1 MIIARFS
8 AAKLALFFGGALFA
22 VIVAGVIIAMGW
34 MGESARASGFV
45 AAAAV
50 LSLVAGRTGWSL
62 LRWKGPA
69 VEVTDEGLR
78 AWGLSRPIPLGD
90 IADVQLAAS
99 ETDIENWIGVIVYRH
114 AGPRARVPTFFLDKD
129 RRRVALAL
137 REAVGLPDAGLR
149 R

>member
-8 AAKLALFFGGALFA
+8 AAKLALFHGGALFA
-22 VIVAGVIIAMGW
+22 GVMAGVIIAMGW
-34 MGESARASGFV
+34 VGESTRGTGFV

-50 LSLVAGRTGWSL
+50 IVLVAVRTGWSL
-62 LRWKGPA
+62 LQWKGPA
-69 VEVTDEGLR
+69 VEITDAGLR
-78 AWGLSRPIPLGD
+78 AWGLSRPIPLAD
-90 IADVQLAAS
+90 IAEVQLAAS
-99 ETDIENWIGVIVYRH
+99 ETDIENWIGVIVYRQ

-137 REAVGLPDAGLR
+137 REAVGLPDGGLR

>member
-8 AAKLALFFGGALFA
+8 AARLALFYGAALSA
-22 VIVAGVIIAMGW
+22 AVMAGVIVAMGW
-34 MGESARASGFV
+34 IGESTRGTGFV
-45 AAAAV
+45 AAAV
-50 LSLVAGRTGWSL
+50 VIVLVAVRTGWSL

-69 VEVTDEGLR
+69 VEVTDQGLR

-99 ETDIENWIGVIVYRH
+99 GTDIENWIGVIVYRH

-137 REAVGLPDAGLR
+137 REAFGLPDAGLR

>member
-8 AAKLALFFGGALFA
+8 RAKLALFFGGALFA
-22 VIVAGVIIAMGW
+22 AVMAGIIIAMGW
-34 MGESARASGFV
+34 MGESARGTGFV
-45 AAAAV
+45 TAAALLA
-50 LSLVAGRTGWSL
+50 LVAVRTGWSL

-69 VEVTDEGLR
+69 VEVTDAGLR
-78 AWGLSRPIPLGD
+78 AWGLSRPVPLGD

-114 AGPRARVPTFFLDKD
+114 AGPRARVPSFFLDKD

-137 REAVGLPDAGLR
+137 REAVGLPDAGLLR
-149 R
+149 

>member
-8 AAKLALFFGGALFA
+8 AARLTLFFGGALFA
-22 VIVAGVIIAMGW
+22 AIIAGVIIAMGW
-34 MGESARASGFV
+34 IGDSTRGPGVV
-45 AAAAV
+45 AAAVV
-50 LSLVAGRTGWSL
+50 LVLVAVRTGWSL

-69 VEVTDEGLR
+69 VEVTDAGLR
-78 AWGLSRPIPLGD
+78 AWGLSRPVPLGD

-137 REAVGLPDAGLR
+137 REAVGLPDAGLHR
-149 R
+149 

>member
-1 MIIARFS
+1 MTIARFS
-8 AAKLALFFGGALFA
+8 RGKLALFFGGALFA
-22 VIVAGVIIAMGW
+22 AVIAGAIIAMGW
-34 MGESARASGFV
+34 VGESTRGTGFV

-50 LSLVAGRTGWSL
+50 LVLVAVRTGWSL

-69 VEVTDEGLR
+69 VEVTDQGLR
-78 AWGLSRPIPLGD
+78 VWGLSRPIPLAD
-90 IADVQLAAS
+90 IAEVQLAAS

>member
-8 AAKLALFFGGALFA
+8 AARLTLFFGGALFA
-22 VIVAGVIIAMGW
+22 AIIAGVIIAMGW
-34 MGESARASGFV
+34 IGDSTRGPSVV
-45 AAAAV
+45 AAAVV
-50 LSLVAGRTGWSL
+50 LVLVAVRTGWSL

-69 VEVTDEGLR
+69 VEVTDAGLR
-78 AWGLSRPIPLGD
+78 AWGFSRPVPLGD

-137 REAVGLPDAGLR
+137 REAVGLPDAGLHR
-149 R
+149 